1 MFRIKR
7 IIQIKMNT
15 CYYLKSTY
23 KKQREKTRERER
35 RKNEKKNQ
43 MSFNGLNVNC
53 IEQQISM
60 SQKLISVS
68 GVCVEWDF
76 VEMVI
81 MKEKES

>member
-23 KKQREKTRERER
+23 KKQREKTREW
-35 RKNEKKNQ
+35 EKKSEKNQ